1 MSTEPAT
8 ATLRPTRTASRGLT
22 KLLSSSIGKK
32 FVMGVTGLLLCGFLL
47 GHLAGNLLLYV
58 SAQAYEDYAHALH
71 EREYLVKIA
80 EAGLVVLFG
89 LHIWLAIDTTRM
101 NWKARR
107 VSYREKETKIY
118 NRNLVAWM
126 SPENWMFIS
135 GAIVL
140 GFLLLHL
147 ADFTWG
153 LRLPGEGEERE
164 FAKAVR
170 ILRDPISGPVYV
182 VGSLVL
188 GFHVAHGVYSAFRS
202 IGATHPKYN
211 QLIKWGGVAFAVI
224 VALGFASFPIWAY
237 MVRLPS
243 P

>member
-1 MSTEPAT
+1 M
-8 ATLRPTRTASRGLT
+8 
-22 KLLSSSIGKK
+22 KVLSSSIGKK

-47 GHLAGNLLLYV
+47 GHLAGNLLMYV
-58 SAQAYEDYAHALH
+58 GPQAYEDYAHALH
-71 EREYLVKIA
+71 SREYLVKIA
-80 EAGLVVLFG
+80 EAGLVVLFV
-89 LHIWLAIDTTRM
+89 LHIWLAFDTTRM
-101 NWKARR
+101 NWRARR
-107 VSYREKETKIY
+107 LNYRDKQTKIE

-126 SPENWMFIS
+126 SPENWMLIS

-147 ADFTWG
+147 ADFTWN
-153 LRLPGEGEERE
+153 LRLTRDGEERE
-164 FAKAVR
+164 FHKAVR
-170 ILRDPISGPVYV
+170 ILRDPISAPVYIL
-182 VGSLVL
+182 GSLVL

-237 MVRLPS
+237 AVRLP
-243 P
+243 